1 MADAIAKADLFLE
14 LGYADGH
21 VLMDR
26 ALEEAGLS
34 RTTKSGISLAKL
46 DEVTTLLQQRFI
58 AICARGDCKAEFVET
73 DDPRTPVAAT
83 SPARCEICRGS
94 SNAKAVDDLV
104 AAFHLAGLRRLCVVG
119 GSPNTRTELERLVA
133 GRLELRLIDGTATR
147 SAAQARSDLAWADRV
162 AIWGA
167 TQLAHR
173 VSRLYYGERT
183 VQLAR
188 RSIRD
193 LALEVAASVHPAE
206 GGRRGF
212 RGAPLR

>member
-1 MADAIAKADLFLE
+1 MADAISKPDLFLE

-21 VLMDR
+21 HLMDLV
-26 ALEEAGLS
+26 LEEAGLS
-34 RTTKSGISLAKL
+34 RTTKPAISLAKR
-46 DEVTTLLQQRFI
+46 DAVAALLGERFV
-58 AICARGDCKAEFVET
+58 ATCARGDCKAELAESA
-73 DDPRTPVAAT
+73 DPRTPVTAAT
-83 SPARCEICRGS
+83 PAHCEICRGS

-104 AAFHLAGLRRLCVVG
+104 AAFHLAGFRRLCVVG

-162 AIWGA
+162 AIWGG

-173 VSRLYYGERT
+173 VSRLYHGGHT
-183 VQLAR
+183 VQFAR
-188 RSIRD
+188 RSVRD
-193 LALEVAASVHPAE
+193 LALELAASAHPAE
-206 GGRRGF
+206 SGRRGF